1 MSEAGKYSAG
11 MLASCSTLTILD
23 PVEMFHCGLFQGPC
37 LPELSDAAN
46 EFADGSLLSDAPMT
60 EVIGGEIDA

>member
-1 MSEAGKYSAG
+1 MSDGGEYSAS

-46 EFADGSLLSDAPMT
+46 ECPDGSLLSDAPIT